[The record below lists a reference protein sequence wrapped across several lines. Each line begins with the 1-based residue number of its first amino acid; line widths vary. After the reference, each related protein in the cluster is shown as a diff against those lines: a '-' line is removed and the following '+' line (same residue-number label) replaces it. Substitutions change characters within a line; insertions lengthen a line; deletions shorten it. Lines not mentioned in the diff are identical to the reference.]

1 MKLSFFSVQYNRF
14 SGTIPRSMYNLSSL
28 LTFAVA
34 GNQIQGSLPFDIG
47 ITLPN
52 IEVFIFGDNQFTGSI
67 LVSISNATNL
77 DTFEMGINKLS
88 GKVPSLEKLNRLT
101 FLSLFLNH
109 LGSGEKDDLSF
120 LCSLTDTSY
129 LTFLDINGNNFG
141 GKFPKC
147 IGNFLTTLS
156 AFYLDN
162 NKISENIPVEIGKL
176 TNLEDLRT
184 WNNKLSGN
192 IPFEIGI
199 FHKLEYLDLSQNK
212 FSGNILLGS
221 KV

>member
-1 MKLSFFSVQYNRF
+1 MTFSVF
-14 SGTIPRSMYNLSSL
+14 
-28 LTFAVA
+28 